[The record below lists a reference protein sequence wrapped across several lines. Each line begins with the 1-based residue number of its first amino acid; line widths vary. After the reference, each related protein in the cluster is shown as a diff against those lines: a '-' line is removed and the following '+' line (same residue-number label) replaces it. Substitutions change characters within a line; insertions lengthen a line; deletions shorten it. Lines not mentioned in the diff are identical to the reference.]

1 MGNINLCHT
10 EVKMRAI
17 SAEKCISEGKLE
29 LQRLFEFVEN
39 NATEY
44 KAYEMEK
51 GIFEKILKIGLIA
64 MQLYFSEKGT
74 GDVGPEIKLDSEQI
88 LKKESELKPRDYF
101 SIFGKLKVPRSSY
114 RLEGYWAVMPLDIQA
129 DLPARCYSYLLQELM
144 NFLNIRDSFDE
155 AALSLKK
162 FFGLDIRT
170 SRFEVISED
179 SHTSYDEFYETK
191 AMPAEE
197 SEGQL
202 QVLSFDGKGV
212 PMIKREAAK
221 LKARLGKGEKRQK
234 KKEALVGVSYSVD
247 QKVRTA
253 EEVAGN
259 LIYPEESKRKKQNE
273 AETVEVKAQNVRR
286 LASLKRP
293 KREVVDELVQDA
305 SVRDPEH
312 KRPWVVVMDG
322 ALGLWSLISKTLCAI
337 KYVGILDIIHVIEY
351 LWLAGNT
358 LYGEKNAK
366 TKKWVYDRL
375 VAILQGRVGTVI
387 GGLKQSI
394 AKRKL
399 TKRKI
404 DSLKTV
410 IRYFENH
417 REWMKYDEYLRLGY
431 PIGTG
436 VVESSCGHTV
446 KNRMEGTGRRWSL
459 EGAEAI
465 LLLRSIYTS
474 NDWEAYWQAHMRRE
488 RILLNQKK
496 FEAIG
501 YPDDY
506 HNEDW
511 GYEKMTGT

>member
-1 MGNINLCHT
+1 
-10 EVKMRAI
+10 MRAI
-17 SAEKCISEGKLE
+17 ATEKCITEGKLE
-29 LQRLFEFVEN
+29 LQRLFEFVKN
-39 NATEY
+39 NATEF

-51 GIFEKILKIGLIA
+51 SIFKRILKIGLIA
-64 MQLYFSEKGT
+64 MQYYFSEKGT
-74 GDVGPEIKLDSEQI
+74 GDVGSEIKLDSGKK
-88 LKKESELKPRDYF
+88 LKKESGLRTRNYF
-101 SIFGKLKVPRSSY
+101 SIFGKLKVPRSIY
-114 RLEGYWAVMPLDIQA
+114 RLEDYWAVMPLDAQA
-129 DLPARCYSYLLQELM
+129 DLPQRCYSYFLQELM
-144 NFLNIRDSFDE
+144 DFISIRDSFDE

-162 FFGLDIRT
+162 FFGIDISA
-170 SRFEVISED
+170 SRFEVIGQD
-179 SHTSYDEFYETK
+179 THTSYDEFYETK
-191 AMPAEE
+191 PVPAAE
-197 SEGQL
+197 SEGQI
-202 QVLSFDGKGV
+202 QALSFDGKGV

-247 QKVRTA
+247 RKVRTA

-259 LIYPEESKRKKQNE
+259 LIYPEKSEKKQNK

-286 LASLKRP
+286 LASLKRS
-293 KREVVDELVQDA
+293 KQEVVDEIVRDA
-305 SVRDPEH
+305 CARDPEH
-312 KRPWVVVMDG
+312 KRPWVVLMDG
-322 ALGLWSLISKTLCAI
+322 ALGLWALIPKALGAI
-337 KYVGILDIIHVIEY
+337 EYVGILDIIHVIEY

-358 LYGEKNAK
+358 LYGENNAK
-366 TKKWVYDRL
+366 TTKWVYERL
-375 VAILQGRVGTVI
+375 LAILQGRVGTVI

-404 DSLKTV
+404 ESLNAV

-417 REWMKYDEYLRLGY
+417 RKWMKYDKYLRLGY

-446 KNRMEGTGRRWSL
+446 KKRMEGTGRRWSID
-459 EGAEAI
+459 GAEAM

-474 NDWEAYWQAHMRRE
+474 NDWQAYWQAHMMRE
-488 RILLNQKK
+488 RILLNQKN
-496 FEAIG
+496 FETIG

-511 GYEKMTGT
+511 GCERLTGT

>member
-1 MGNINLCHT
+1 
-10 EVKMRAI
+10 MRAI
-17 SAEKCISEGKLE
+17 SAEKCITEGKLE

-39 NATEY
+39 NATEF

-51 GIFEKILKIGLIA
+51 GIFKKILKIGLIA
-64 MQLYFSEKGT
+64 IQYYFSEKGT
-74 GDVGPEIKLDSEQI
+74 GDVGPEIKLDSDKI
-88 LKKESELKPRDYF
+88 LKKDSGLRPRDYF

-114 RLEGYWAVMPLDIQA
+114 RLEGYWAVMPLDAQA
-129 DLPARCYSYLLQELM
+129 DLPQRCYSYFLQELM
-144 NFLNIRDSFDE
+144 DFISIRDSFDE

-162 FFGLDIRT
+162 FFGLDISS
-170 SRFEVISED
+170 SRFEVISQD
-179 SHTSYDEFYETK
+179 THTSYDEFYEIK
-191 AMPAEE
+191 PVPAAE
-197 SEGQL
+197 SEGQI

-212 PMIKREAAK
+212 PIIKREAAK

-247 QKVRTA
+247 SKVRTA
-253 EEVAGN
+253 EEVARN
-259 LIYPEESKRKKQNE
+259 LIYPKESEQKQNK
-273 AETVEVKAQNVRR
+273 AESVKVKAQNVRR
-286 LASLKRP
+286 LASLKRS
-293 KREVVDELVQDA
+293 KQEVVAEILRDA
-305 SVRDPEH
+305 CVRDSEH
-312 KRPWVVVMDG
+312 KRPWVVLMDG
-322 ALGLWSLISKTLCAI
+322 ALSLWALVSKALGAI
-337 KYVGILDIIHVIEY
+337 EYVGILDIIHVIEY

-358 LYGEKNAK
+358 LYGENNAK
-366 TKKWVYDRL
+366 TTKWVYERL
-375 VAILQGRVGTVI
+375 LAILQGRVGTVI

-404 DSLKTV
+404 DSLNDV

-417 REWMKYDEYLRLGY
+417 REWMKYDEYLCLGY

-446 KNRMEGTGRRWSL
+446 KNRMEGTGRRWSI
-459 EGAEAI
+459 EGAEAT

-474 NDWEAYWQAHMRRE
+474 NDWEAYWQSHMIRE
-488 RILLNQKK
+488 RNLLNQKQ

-506 HNEDW
+506 HNKDW
-511 GYEKMTGT
+511 GYERLTGT

>member
-1 MGNINLCHT
+1 
-10 EVKMRAI
+10 MRAI
-17 SAEKCISEGKLE
+17 SAEKCITEGRLE
-29 LQRLFEFVEN
+29 LQKLFEFVEN
-39 NATEY
+39 NAEEF
-44 KAYEMEK
+44 KAYDMEK
-51 GIFEKILKIGLIA
+51 SIFKKVLKIGLTA

-74 GDVGPEIKLDSEQI
+74 GDMGSEIKLDSEQI
-88 LKKESELKPRDYF
+88 MKKESELKPRDYF

-129 DLPARCYSYLLQELM
+129 DLPARCYSYLLQEWM

-155 AALSLKK
+155 AALSLQK
-162 FFGLDIRT
+162 FFGLDIGT

-191 AMPAEE
+191 TLPAEE

-221 LKARLGKGEKRQK
+221 LKSRLGKGEKRQK

-247 QKVRTA
+247 KKVRTA
-253 EEVAGN
+253 EQVADN
-259 LIYPEESKRKKQNE
+259 LIYPEESKRKKQNK
-273 AETVEVKAQNVRR
+273 AEMVEVKAQNVRR

-293 KREVVDELVQDA
+293 KQEVVDELVQDA
-305 SVRDPEH
+305 SARDPEH

-322 ALGLWSLISKTLCAI
+322 ALGLWSLISRTLCDI

-351 LWLAGNT
+351 LYLAGNT
-358 LYGEKNAK
+358 LYGEKNTK

-446 KNRMEGTGRRWSL
+446 KNRMEGTGRRWSI

-511 GYEKMTGT
+511 GCEKLTGT

>member
-1 MGNINLCHT
+1 
-10 EVKMRAI
+10 MRAI
-17 SAEKCISEGKLE
+17 SAEKCITESKQE
-29 LQRLFEFVEN
+29 LQSLFEFVEN
-39 NATEY
+39 NATEF
-44 KAYEMEK
+44 KAYAMEK
-51 GIFEKILKIGLIA
+51 SIFKKILKIGLIA
-64 MQLYFSEKGT
+64 MQFYFSQKGT
-74 GDVGPEIKLDSEQI
+74 GDVGAEIKLDSDKI
-88 LKKESELKPRDYF
+88 LKKESQLIPRGYF
-101 SIFGKLKVPRSSY
+101 SIFGKFKVPRSSY
-114 RLEGYWAVMPLDIQA
+114 RLEGYWSVMPLDAQA
-129 DLPARCYSYLLQELM
+129 DLPQRCYSYLLQELM
-144 NFLNIRDSFDE
+144 DFLSIRDSFAE
-155 AALSLKK
+155 AALSIKK
-162 FFGLDIRT
+162 FFGLDISA

-191 AMPAEE
+191 ALPDAE

-247 QKVRTA
+247 KKVRTA
-253 EEVAGN
+253 QEVAGN
-259 LIYPEESKRKKQNE
+259 LIYPEESKRKNQNK
-273 AETVEVKAQNVRR
+273 AKTVEVKAQNVRR

-293 KREVVDELVQDA
+293 KQEIVEELVQDA
-305 SVRDPEH
+305 SARDPGH

-322 ALGLWSLISKTLCAI
+322 ALGLWSLISRTLGAI
-337 KYVGILDIIHVIEY
+337 EYVGILDIIHVIEY
-351 LWLAGNT
+351 LYLAGNT

-375 VAILQGRVGTVI
+375 VAILQGRVGAVI

-394 AKRKL
+394 SKRKL

-417 REWMKYDEYLRLGY
+417 RMWMKYDEYLRLGY

-446 KNRMEGTGRRWSL
+446 KNRMEGTGRRWSI

-511 GYEKMTGT
+511 GYERLTGT

>member
-1 MGNINLCHT
+1 
-10 EVKMRAI
+10 MRAI
-17 SAEKCISEGKLE
+17 SAEKCITEGKLE
-29 LQRLFEFVEN
+29 LQRVFEFVQN
-39 NATEY
+39 NAGEL
-44 KAYEMEK
+44 KSYEMEK
-51 GIFEKILKIGLIA
+51 SIFEKILKIGLIA
-64 MQLYFSEKGT
+64 MQYYFSQKGT
-74 GDVGPEIKLDSEQI
+74 GDVGPEIQLENDRV
-88 LKKESELKPRDYF
+88 LKKESQLKPRDYF
-101 SIFGKLKVPRSSY
+101 SIFGKFKVPRSSY
-114 RLEGYWAVMPLDIQA
+114 RLEGHWSVMPLDAQA
-129 DLPARCYSYLLQELM
+129 DLPQRCYSYFLQELM
-144 NFLNIRDSFDE
+144 DFISIRDSFDE

-162 FFGLDIRT
+162 FFGLDIRS
-170 SRFEVISED
+170 SRFEVIVED
-179 SHTSYDEFYETK
+179 THTSYDEFYEAK
-191 AMPAEE
+191 PVPSAQ
-197 SEGQL
+197 SEGQI

-247 QKVRTA
+247 TKVRTA

-259 LIYPEESKRKKQNE
+259 LIYPQESEKKQNKTE
-273 AETVEVKAQNVRR
+273 RVEVKAQNVRR
-286 LASLKRP
+286 LASLKRS
-293 KREVVDELVQDA
+293 KQEVVDEIVRDA
-305 SVRDPEH
+305 SARDSEH
-312 KRPWVVVMDG
+312 KRPWVVLMDG
-322 ALGLWSLISKTLCAI
+322 ALGLWRLISKAMGAI
-337 KYVGILDIIHVIEY
+337 EYVGILDIIHVIEY

-358 LYGEKNAK
+358 LSGENNAK
-366 TKKWVYDRL
+366 TTKWVYERL
-375 VAILQGRVGTVI
+375 LAILQGRVGTVI

-404 DSLKTV
+404 DSLKVV

-417 REWMKYDEYLRLGY
+417 RKWMKYDQYLRLGY

-446 KNRMEGTGRRWSL
+446 KKRMEGTGRRWSI
-459 EGAEAI
+459 EGAEAV

-474 NDWEAYWQAHMRRE
+474 NDWHAYWQAHMIRE
-488 RILLNQKK
+488 RVLLNQKN

-511 GYEKMTGT
+511 GCEKLTGT